1 MLKKVYSLI
10 MIIMLVSSCATKKH
24 ITSSTTTSATNIVT
38 DSATQ
43 SKNISEDL
51 QIEWVLDGEET
62 SGIVDTSGIPK
73 WLKPILPSADK
84 PPRKGKLRDTSK
96 IPKWLKPILPS
107 TDKPPRRG
115 KLRITISEHTS
126 SSSQLSML
134 KKSMKSKQKKKAKT
148 TEKAKESVKSQ
159 NRNWLISSIIII
171 IFGFLVKYVLEHKN
185 NIKKAW
191 RKVKKSLS
199 LH

>member
-1 MLKKVYSLI
+1 

-24 ITSSTTTSATNIVT
+24 ITSSTTTTTNIVT

-51 QIEWVLDGEET
+51 QVEWFFDGEEA
-62 SGIVDTSGIPK
+62 SGISDT
-73 WLKPILPSADK
+73 
-84 PPRKGKLRDTSK
+84 TN

-107 TDKPPRRG
+107 TDKPPRKG
-115 KLRITISEHTS
+115 KLRITISKHFS
-126 SSSQLSML
+126 LSSQQN
-134 KKSMKSKQKKKAKT
+134 KVEKSMKSKEKEKTKT
-148 TEKAKESVKSQ
+148 TKRAKESVKTQ

-171 IFGFLVKYVLEHKN
+171 IFVFIVKYVLERKN
-185 NIKKAW
+185 NIKKTW

-199 LH
+199 LHQP

>member
-51 QIEWVLDGEET
+51 QIEWVLDGEEA
-62 SGIVDTSGIPK
+62 SGNSDTSGIPK

-84 PPRKGKLRDTSK
+84 PPRKGKLR
-96 IPKWLKPILPS
+96 
-107 TDKPPRRG
+107 
-115 KLRITISEHTS
+115 ITISKHFS
-126 SSSQLSML
+126 SSTQQTKA
-134 KKSMKSKQKKKAKT
+134 KKTVKSKQKEKNKT
-148 TEKAKESVKSQ
+148 TERTNESVKSK

-171 IFGFLVKYVLEHKN
+171 IFGFLVKYLLEHKN

-199 LH
+199 LHQP

>member
-24 ITSSTTTSATNIVT
+24 ITSSTTTSATNIVS

-43 SKNISEDL
+43 NKNISEDL
-51 QIEWVLDGEET
+51 QIEWFFDGEEA
-62 SGIVDTSGIPK
+62 SGISDTTNIPK

-84 PPRKGKLRDTSK
+84 PPRKGKLR
-96 IPKWLKPILPS
+96 
-107 TDKPPRRG
+107 
-115 KLRITISEHTS
+115 ITISKHFS
-126 SSSQLSML
+126 SSTQQTKV
-134 KKSMKSKQKKKAKT
+134 KKSVKSKQKEKTKKKERA
-148 TEKAKESVKSQ
+148 EKSVNSQ
-159 NRNWLISSIIII
+159 NRNWLINSIIII

-185 NIKKAW
+185 NIKKAL

-199 LH
+199 LHQP

>member
-84 PPRKGKLRDTSK
+84 PPRKGKLR
-96 IPKWLKPILPS
+96 
-107 TDKPPRRG
+107 
-115 KLRITISEHTS
+115 ITISKHFS
-126 SSSQLSML
+126 SSTQQTKA
-134 KKSMKSKQKKKAKT
+134 KKSVKSKKKEKAKT

-159 NRNWLISSIIII
+159 NRNWLINSIIII

-185 NIKKAW
+185 NIKKAL

-199 LH
+199 LHQP

>member
-38 DSATQ
+38 DSASQ
-43 SKNISEDL
+43 SKNIAEDL
-51 QIEWVLDGEET
+51 QIEWFFDGEEA
-62 SGIVDTSGIPK
+62 SGISDTTNIPK

-84 PPRKGKLRDTSK
+84 PPRKGK
-96 IPKWLKPILPS
+96 I
-107 TDKPPRRG
+107 
-115 KLRITISEHTS
+115 RITISKHFS
-126 SSSQLSML
+126 SSSQQT
-134 KKSMKSKQKKKAKT
+134 KVEKSVKSKQKEKAKS
-148 TEKAKESVKSQ
+148 TEKAKVSVKSP

-199 LH
+199 LHQP

>member
-1 MLKKVYSLI
+1 
-10 MIIMLVSSCATKKH
+10 MIIMLISCATKKQ
-24 ITSSTTTSATNIVT
+24 ITTSTKTTDIIM

-43 SKNISEDL
+43 CKNIAEDL
-51 QIEWVLDGEET
+51 QVEWFFDGEEA
-62 SGIVDTSGIPK
+62 SGIIDTSGIPK

-84 PPRKGKLRDTSK
+84 PPRKGKLR
-96 IPKWLKPILPS
+96 
-107 TDKPPRRG
+107 
-115 KLRITISEHTS
+115 ITISKHFS
-126 SSSQLSML
+126 SSTQQTKA
-134 KKSMKSKQKKKAKT
+134 KKSVKSKQKEKAKS
-148 TEKAKESVKSQ
+148 TEKAKVSVKSP

-199 LH
+199 LHQP

>member
-1 MLKKVYSLI
+1 

-24 ITSSTTTSATNIVT
+24 ITSSTTTTATNIVT

-51 QIEWVLDGEET
+51 QVEWFFDGEEA
-62 SGIVDTSGIPK
+62 SGISDT
-73 WLKPILPSADK
+73 
-84 PPRKGKLRDTSK
+84 TN

-107 TDKPPRRG
+107 TDKPPRKG
-115 KLRITISEHTS
+115 KLRITISKHFS
-126 SSSQLSML
+126 LSSQQN
-134 KKSMKSKQKKKAKT
+134 KVEKSMKSKEKEKAKT
-148 TEKAKESVKSQ
+148 TKRAKESDKTQ

-199 LH
+199 LHQP

>member
-1 MLKKVYSLI
+1 MNKIVYSLI
-10 MIIMLVSSCATKKH
+10 MIIMFASCATKKH
-24 ITSSTTTSATNIVT
+24 ITSSTTTADIVSDT
-38 DSATQ
+38 ASQ
-43 SKNISEDL
+43 EKNISEDL
-51 QIEWVLDGEET
+51 QVEWFFDGEET
-62 SGIVDTSGIPK
+62 SSITDT
-73 WLKPILPSADK
+73 
-84 PPRKGKLRDTSK
+84 TS

-107 TDKPPRRG
+107 TDKPPKKG
-115 KLRITISEHTS
+115 KLRKSIKKHFS
-126 SSSQLSML
+126 SSAQQTKA
-134 KKSMKSKQKKKAKT
+134 KKSVKSKQKEKAKS

-171 IFGFLVKYVLEHKN
+171 IFGFLVKYLLEHKN

>member
-24 ITSSTTTSATNIVT
+24 ITSSTTTSATNIVS

-43 SKNISEDL
+43 NKNISEDL
-51 QIEWVLDGEET
+51 QIEWFFDGEEA
-62 SGIVDTSGIPK
+62 SGISDTTNIPK

-84 PPRKGKLRDTSK
+84 PPRKGKLR
-96 IPKWLKPILPS
+96 
-107 TDKPPRRG
+107 
-115 KLRITISEHTS
+115 ITISKHFS
-126 SSSQLSML
+126 SSTQQTKV
-134 KKSMKSKQKKKAKT
+134 KKSVKSKQKEKTKKKERA
-148 TEKAKESVKSQ
+148 EKSVKSQ
-159 NRNWLISSIIII
+159 NRNWLINSIIII

-185 NIKKAW
+185 NIKKAL

-199 LH
+199 LHQP

>member
-1 MLKKVYSLI
+1 MLKKLYSLI

-51 QIEWVLDGEET
+51 QIEWFFDGEET
-62 SGIVDTSGIPK
+62 SGIIDTSGIPK
-73 WLKPILPSADK
+73 WLKPILPSAGK
-84 PPRKGKLRDTSK
+84 PPRKGKLR
-96 IPKWLKPILPS
+96 
-107 TDKPPRRG
+107 
-115 KLRITISEHTS
+115 ITISKHFS
-126 SSSQLSML
+126 SSTQQT
-134 KKSMKSKQKKKAKT
+134 KVEKSVKSKQKEKAKT
-148 TEKAKESVKSQ
+148 KERAKESVKSP

-171 IFGFLVKYVLEHKN
+171 IFGFLVKYLLEHKN
-185 NIKKAW
+185 NIKKAL

-199 LH
+199 LHQP

>member
-1 MLKKVYSLI
+1 MLKKLYSLI

-51 QIEWVLDGEET
+51 QIEWFFEGEEA
-62 SGIVDTSGIPK
+62 SGISDTTNIPK
-73 WLKPILPSADK
+73 WLKPILPTADK
-84 PPRKGKLRDTSK
+84 PPRKGK
-96 IPKWLKPILPS
+96 I
-107 TDKPPRRG
+107 
-115 KLRITISEHTS
+115 RITISKHSS
-126 SSSQLSML
+126 SSSQ
-134 KKSMKSKQKKKAKT
+134 KTKVEKSVKSKQKEKAKS

-171 IFGFLVKYVLEHKN
+171 IFGFIVKYVLEHKN
-185 NIKKAW
+185 NLKKAW

-199 LH
+199 LHQP